1 MVADTEHPTATV
13 NEREGN
19 ASVEPDDIREALHK
33 TIFDVVKTGE
43 VSDVE
48 ELVEKSGVQV
58 LRARDEWGYTPA
70 HWVALDGNVE
80 MMRYLVDKS
89 APVNLSCLGTQGPRP
104 IHWACRKGHSAVV
117 QVLLQAGVAVN
128 AADFKG
134 LTPLMTACM
143 FGRTA
148 TAAFLLGMGAL
159 NNLVDINGD
168 TALHWAAYKGHVD
181 VMKLLM
187 YSGADLQA
195 PDYFGSTPL
204 HLACISGSVTCVKLL
219 CEKNNLDLEPLDKND
234 KTPLMLAQSHRHGD
248 IVQVLQIEKK
258 RKSSWFP
265 SLSEVWG
272 LLFGKAGNSK
282 LPLLFFMVSVLLWGY
297 PMYIVRCVPIT
308 WNILRGSHYCFIYWN
323 IVMWV
328 CWVVANRKNPGY
340 IPMNTDSYSRA
351 IKQIPYFD
359 KWKKLLG
366 WILTCSSVLH
376 ACMNLTTNE
385 MFNYKQYS
393 YLRDKRGKYFNPFS
407 RGPILNLIE
416 FFFCTPDEF
425 DDDYAYD
432 I

>member
-1 MVADTEHPTATV
+1 
-13 NEREGN
+13 
-19 ASVEPDDIREALHK
+19 
-33 TIFDVVKTGE
+33 
-43 VSDVE
+43 
-48 ELVEKSGVQV
+48 
-58 LRARDEWGYTPA
+58 
-70 HWVALDGNVE
+70 
-80 MMRYLVDKS
+80 
-89 APVNLSCLGTQGPRP
+89 
-104 IHWACRKGHSAVV
+104 
-117 QVLLQAGVAVN
+117 
-128 AADFKG
+128 
-134 LTPLMTACM
+134 
-143 FGRTA
+143 
-148 TAAFLLGMGAL
+148 
-159 NNLVDINGD
+159 
-168 TALHWAAYKGHVD
+168 
-181 VMKLLM
+181 
-187 YSGADLQA
+187 
-195 PDYFGSTPL
+195 
-204 HLACISGSVTCVKLL
+204 
-219 CEKNNLDLEPLDKND
+219 
-234 KTPLMLAQSHRHGD
+234 MLAQSHRHGD

-258 RKSSWFP
+258 RRSSWFP
-265 SLSEVWG
+265 SFNEVWG

-282 LPLLFFMVSVLLWGY
+282 IPLLFFMVSVLLWGY
-297 PMYIVRCVPIT
+297 PMYIIRCVPIT

-340 IPMNTDSYSRA
+340 IPRNTDSYSRA

-359 KWKKLLG
+359 KWKKPIEGFGIMYILGLLEAFVFSVLG